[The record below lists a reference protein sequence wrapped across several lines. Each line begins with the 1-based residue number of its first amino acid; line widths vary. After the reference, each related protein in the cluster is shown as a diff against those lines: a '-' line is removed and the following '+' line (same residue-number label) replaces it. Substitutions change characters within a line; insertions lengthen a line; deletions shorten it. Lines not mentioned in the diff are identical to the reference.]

1 MMNLIKKKGTLGIRG
16 CTVLYV
22 LIGLLVSKASTEAAD
37 SPEEEVSSL
46 KLRLNLMMNRYRL
59 LCNQFSNL
67 ASNCSAPAINCTH
80 CPNGWLK
87 VGDQCFHLSTDR
99 DNYFNSTDKC
109 TEIGAHLA
117 ILTTKEQH
125 DVVQQEGKRIGGTYT
140 YYWIGLTDIN
150 SEGDWKWVDNS
161 TLKTPFWNVLKSQS
175 DKKLSGGLEGKH
187 CAVVDSYMQI
197 WYNVPCSFLY
207 PRICQ
212 MDAIPL

>member
-37 SPEEEVSSL
+37 STEEEVSSL
-46 KLRLNLMMNRYRL
+46 KLSLNLMMNRYRL

-80 CPNGWLK
+80 CPNG
-87 VGDQCFHLSTDR
+87 
-99 DNYFNSTDKC
+99 TDKC

-125 DVVQQEGKRIGGTYT
+125 DVVQQEGKRIGGIYT

-161 TLKTPFWNVLKSQS
+161 TLKTPFWNALKSQS
-175 DKKLSGGLEGKH
+175 DKKLPGGLEGEH

-207 PRICQ
+207 PRVCQ

>member
-37 SPEEEVSSL
+37 SPEAEVSSL
-46 KLRLNLMMNRYRL
+46 KLRLNLMMTRYRL
-59 LCNQFSNL
+59 LCNQYSNL

-87 VGDQCFHLSTDR
+87 DAV
-99 DNYFNSTDKC
+99 
-109 TEIGAHLA
+109 E
-117 ILTTKEQH
+117 
-125 DVVQQEGKRIGGTYT
+125 QEGKRIGSPYT
-140 YYWIGLTDIN
+140 YYWIGLTDIK

-161 TLKTPFWNVLKSQS
+161 TLKTPFWNVLKSKS
-175 DKKLSGGLEGKH
+175 DNKLSGGMNEEH
-187 CAVVDSYMQI
+187 CAVVDSYMQL
-197 WYNVPCSFLY
+197 WYVVPCSFLY
-207 PRICQ
+207 RRICQ